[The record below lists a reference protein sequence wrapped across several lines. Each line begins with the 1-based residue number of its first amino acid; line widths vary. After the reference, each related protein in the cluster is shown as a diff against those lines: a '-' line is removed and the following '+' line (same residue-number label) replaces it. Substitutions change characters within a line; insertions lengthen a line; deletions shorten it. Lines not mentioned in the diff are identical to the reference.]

1 MLLDILQVGLY
12 GIVLG
17 SILTLGAIGVS
28 LIYGILRFAH
38 FAHGDLMALGAYM
51 AFSLVVGLGFP
62 VWASAPFAI
71 VGAALAAITIDQ
83 TVYRHL
89 RKSPPIILLISS
101 FGIAIALRSVIQL
114 IWGPHQQV
122 YVKGIQLPWRIETLV
137 ADFRSYWTGL
147 DRADLSPIEIPWD
160 LGRMVIKPDH
170 VWIVLGAVTL
180 VIALHLFLT
189 RTKMGKAMRAM
200 SDNMDLA
207 LVSGIPAE
215 RVIMATWAVGGA
227 LAAVAGIFLGMDT
240 RLHPVMGWNVML
252 PIFAAAILGGIGRP
266 YGAIAGGM
274 VIGLAMELSTLVIN
288 PTYKPAVAFA
298 LMVIML
304 IVRPQGLF
312 KGNS

>member
-1 MLLDILQVGLY
+1 MLMDFLQVCLY
-12 GIVLG
+12 GVVLG

-38 FAHGDLMALGAYM
+38 FAHGDMMALGAYF

-62 VWASAPFAI
+62 IWASAPFAI
-71 VGAALAAITIDQ
+71 AGAALAAISVDQ
-83 TVYRHL
+83 TVYRRL
-89 RKSPPIILLISS
+89 RRASPVILLISS

-114 IWGPHQQV
+114 IWGPHNQV
-122 YVKGIQLPWRIETLV
+122 YEKGIQIPWRVGDLV
-137 ADFRSYWTGL
+137 
-147 DRADLSPIEIPWD
+147 
-160 LGRMVIKPDH
+160 VKPDH
-170 VWIVLGAVTL
+170 LWIVLGAVTL

-189 RTKMGKAMRAM
+189 RTKTGKAMRAM

-215 RVIMATWAVGGA
+215 RVIMATWAVGGG

-240 RLHPVMGWNVML
+240 RLHPVMGWSVLL
-252 PIFAAAILGGIGRP
+252 PVFAAAILGGIGRP

-274 VIGLAMELSTLVIN
+274 VIGLAMELSTLVID

-298 LMVIML
+298 LMVLML
-304 IVRPQGLF
+304 IIRPQGLF
-312 KGNS
+312 KGTP